1 MGQPDINIII
11 ICFTLIFLILVGLL
25 FGIVVKA
32 HQKKI
37 GFLLEKQRTQLAFEA
52 EIARTRIEIQEQDLK
67 NISWEL
73 HDNIGQLL
81 SVAKLQLTMIKPPEL
96 EEDARILAE
105 STEMISDVLAQIR
118 MLSRSLNHEY
128 IVFNGLVKS
137 IELEVERLNR
147 LRFLQA
153 FFKIE
158 GDVIHM
164 EQENEILLFRM
175 VQESMSNVIKHAK
188 ATILNITL
196 RFEPRNLIIE
206 IEDNG
211 MGMEPAQNEKGIG
224 LNNVLSRATMLN
236 AQVSYHNAFPH
247 GVKVIIDCPLR
258 NNDAIINDV

>member
-25 FGIVVKA
+25 FSIVVKA

-96 EEDARILAE
+96 EEDAKILEE

-147 LRFLQA
+147 LHFLKA
-153 FFKIE
+153 VFKIE
-158 GDVIHM
+158 GDVFHM
-164 EQENEILLFRM
+164 EQEKEILLFRM

-196 RFEPRNLIIE
+196 RFEPCNLIIE

-224 LNNVLSRATMLN
+224 LNNVLSRATMLDAN
-236 AQVSYHNAFPH
+236 VTYHQAFPH

-258 NNDAIINDV
+258 NNDANIADV